1 MRSNQLSYLAII
13 LLSYQESNL
22 DLQSQNL
29 SCCHYTIAQL
39 ESERKGIQFLQKS
52 KKFCNNSLPP
62 TGLFPDDL
70 DLIVESKFDYG

>member
-39 ESERKGIQFLQKS
+39 ESERKGRQILENS
-52 KKFCNNSLPP
+52 KKKLN
-62 TGLFPDDL
+62 LFSDYL
-70 DLIVESKFDYG
+70 DLVVQSELDDG